1 MLPVIAAHNLSK
13 RYRLGTRTHRF
24 DRLTELISLRAQKH
38 WNWMRGRSRVE
49 NRREQWIWGLD
60 NVSFEVTAGEVIGIM
75 GPNGAGKSTLL
86 KVLSRITDPTSGC
99 VRLRGRAS
107 SLLEVGTGFHPD
119 LTGREN
125 IFLNGSILGMP
136 KAEVRAKLD
145 EIVDFSEIE
154 DYLDTPVKRYSS
166 GMFVRLAFAVAAH
179 LEPEILIVDEVLAVG
194 DMAFQKKCLG
204 KMEDVSKQGRTVLLV
219 SHNLATIKHLC
230 QRGIVLRRGKLAFDG
245 IVKDAIDF
253 YANSVFGEGSTSD
266 LGMVDLRVT
275 GRRAPEFRIPF
286 LEGLGI
292 YAEDGFALKTVLPYG
307 APLQIRVDCRL
318 RRPVRHVDVLLSF
331 NSLLD
336 EAIFVANSGFDPNC
350 ANEEVWGERTFI
362 CDIPSFSL
370 VPGDYM
376 VNVSLVVRG
385 IWIDCVD
392 DAARFSVMASDHYGT
407 GRVPK
412 HGRCVLPHGWT
423 TYSGRSLSIVRQS
436 KTFEAMPE
444 ESESPI
450 RVLSASVDLGVSR
463 TRVMLLR
470 QFGFD
475 ATFSESKRHAL
486 ELIEKKAFDVL
497 VFGSALSRDTGWELA
512 GVFRTHNSK
521 GKIIE
526 IIPTVWTA
534 TRYRPDATVLDSDE
548 ANRLPET
555 IHSMFA

>member
-13 RYRLGTRTHRF
+13 RYRLGTHTHSF
-24 DRLTELISLRAQKH
+24 DRLTELISLRAQKY
-38 WNWMRGRSRVE
+38 WNSVRGRSRVG
-49 NRREQWIWGLD
+49 NRREKWIWGLD
-60 NVSFEVTAGEVIGIM
+60 NVSFEVRAGEVIGIM
-75 GPNGAGKSTLL
+75 GANGAGKSTLL
-86 KVLSRITDPTSGC
+86 KVLSRITDPTSGY

-125 IFLNGSILGMP
+125 IFLNGSILGMT

-145 EIVDFSEIE
+145 EIVAFSEVE
-154 DYLDTPVKRYSS
+154 NYLDTPVKRYSS

-179 LEPEILIVDEVLAVG
+179 LDPEILIVDEVLAVG
-194 DMAFQKKCLG
+194 DVAFQKKCLG
-204 KMEDVSKQGRTVLLV
+204 KMEDVSKEGRTVLFV
-219 SHNLATIKHLC
+219 SHNLAIIKHLC
-230 QRGIVLRRGKLAFDG
+230 QRGMVLRRGKLAFDG
-245 IVKDAIDF
+245 TVKDAMDF
-253 YANSVFGEGSTSD
+253 YVNSVFGEGSTSD

-286 LEGLGI
+286 LEGLGM
-292 YAEDGFALKTVLPYG
+292 YAEEGFPLKTVLPYG
-307 APLQIRVDCRL
+307 APLQLRVDCRL
-318 RRPVRHVDVLLSF
+318 DRPVRHFDVLLSF

-350 ANEEVWGERTFI
+350 ANEEEVSGERMFI

-376 VNVSLVVRG
+376 VNVSLLVRG
-385 IWIDCVD
+385 QWIDCVD
-392 DAARFSVMASDHYGT
+392 DAARFSVMATDHYGT

-412 HGRCVLPHGWT
+412 YGRCVLPHRWA
-423 TYSGRSLSIVRQS
+423 TYSGRSLSGVRQS
-436 KTFEAMPE
+436 TTCEEMPE
-444 ESESPI
+444 ESETPI
-450 RVLSASVDLGVSR
+450 RVLSANVDLDVSR
-463 TRVMLLR
+463 TRVTLLE

-475 ATFSESKRHAL
+475 AMFSESKQHAL

-512 GVFRTHNSK
+512 GVFRARNSK

-526 IIPTVWTA
+526 IIPTVCTPP
-534 TRYRPDATVLDSDE
+534 RYRPDATVLDSE

-555 IHSMFA
+555 IHSIYA